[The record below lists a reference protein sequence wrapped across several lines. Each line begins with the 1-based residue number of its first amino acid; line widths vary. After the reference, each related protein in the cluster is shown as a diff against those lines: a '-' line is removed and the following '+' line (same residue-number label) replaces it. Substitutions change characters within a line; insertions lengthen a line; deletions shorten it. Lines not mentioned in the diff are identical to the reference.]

1 MSDEQ
6 ENTIKETA
14 VGKLIGMKFFI
25 PGYQRGYRWTEQQ
38 VNDLLN
44 DINEFEPKNGSW
56 YCLQPLVV
64 MKKDEKWEV
73 IDGQQRLTTIYL
85 ILACL
90 GVTDKYTIKYETR
103 EDSKEFL
110 EKISGKNEDEAQSNI
125 DFFYMHK
132 AYKTINNFF
141 EAKKNQED
149 FKDKLLNNVKFIWY
163 EIDEW
168 ENPVTVF
175 TRLNMGKI
183 PLTNAELIKALFL
196 NRSNFGAGEGK
207 NETLRL
213 RQQEMASEWDTV
225 EYTLQNDEFWL
236 FLNQPGDKRPTRID
250 FIFDLICEQKALD
263 PEDKKDLKKD
273 IGTDE
278 YRTFRYF
285 YNYFKT
291 ENADIGFCWKTVKK
305 YFQIFQEWYN
315 DLELYHYVGYLIEQG
330 ETVDSLVKIWEN
342 RDDKTKDSVTNETV
356 PTDKENK
363 QYDNPPITKDKFKSD
378 VKEKIKEKL
387 EKCIDLD
394 KQYEI
399 NKDTAKTQ
407 CRPLLLLHN
416 IQTVI
421 NQNKQMENSKYGLAT
436 FYKFPFHLFK
446 LEKWDVEHINS
457 NTTNPETDEET
468 QKEWLVNIYLSADGK
483 LQDKIKE
490 FFRSEKEEEKK
501 TLFEDI
507 KKEFPSEQEEWS
519 PEEKNKIWNY
529 TLLDSSTN
537 RSYGNA
543 IFSSK
548 RRIIIG
554 KDKGK
559 QIPIPKLRDG
569 QLVMSEEKDAP
580 SAFVPPVTKHIFLKY
595 YSSTVGD
602 HNYWTKKDAKAYK
615 NNILETLKEF
625 GVKDSLSENNEYNK

>member
-1 MSDEQ
+1 MSEEQ

-14 VGKLIGMKFFI
+14 VGKLLGMNFFI
-25 PGYQRGYRWTEQQ
+25 PGYQRGYRWAEQQ

-64 MKKDEKWEV
+64 MKKDGKDEKWEV

-90 GVTDKYTIKYETR
+90 GVTDKYTIEYETR
-103 EDSKEFL
+103 KDSKEFL
-110 EKISGKNEDEAQSNI
+110 EKISEKNEAKAQSNI

-132 AYKTINNFF
+132 AYETINNFF
-141 EAKKNQED
+141 EEKKNQED

-163 EIDEW
+163 EIDEG

-213 RQQEMASEWDTV
+213 RQQEIASEWDTI

-236 FLNQPGDKRPTRID
+236 FLNQPGDKRPSRID

-273 IGTDE
+273 IGSDE
-278 YRTFRYF
+278 YCTFRYF

-291 ENADIGFCWKTVKK
+291 ENTDIGFCWKTVKK

-315 DLELYHYVGYLIEQG
+315 DLELYHYVGYLIIY
-330 ETVDSLVKIWEN
+330 DKKINTDNNSKKNNILEYLIEWDN
-342 RDDKTKDSVTNETV
+342 KADKKLFLD
-356 PTDKENK
+356 
-363 QYDNPPITKDKFKSD
+363 Y
-378 VKEKIKEKL
+378 IKEMVKKIIG
-387 EKCIDLD
+387 ECPDLD
-394 KQYEI
+394 FQYKEDGG
-399 NKDTAKTQ
+399 NKGDCK
-407 CRPLLLLHN
+407 PILLLHN
-416 IQTVI
+416 IQTII
-421 NQNKQMENSKYGLAT
+421 NQYNAIKSNDKYQIGV

-457 NTTNPETDEET
+457 NTTNFETDEET

-507 KKEFPSEQEEWS
+507 KNEFPSKQEEWS
-519 PEEKNKIWNY
+519 PDEKNRIWNY

-559 QIPIPKLRDG
+559 WISAPKLTKDG
-569 QLVMSEEKDAP
+569 KLEMTEEKDAP

-602 HNYWTKKDAKAYK
+602 NNYWTKEDAEAYK
-615 NNILETLKEF
+615 KNILDTLKEF
-625 GVKDSLSENNEYNK
+625 GVTDSSSDKSKNNK

>member
-1 MSDEQ
+1 MSEEQ

-14 VGKLIGMKFFI
+14 VGKLLGMNFFI
-25 PGYQRGYRWTEQQ
+25 PGYQRGYRWAEQQ

-90 GVTDKYTIKYETR
+90 GVTDKYTIEYETR
-103 EDSKEFL
+103 KGSKGFL
-110 EKISGKNEDEAQSNI
+110 ENISEKAEDEAKGNI

-132 AYKTINNFF
+132 AYETIEKFF
-141 EAKKNQED
+141 DKKKNQEHFQEG

-163 EIDEW
+163 EIDEG

-196 NRSNFGAGEGK
+196 NRSNFGAGEEK

-213 RQQEMASEWDTV
+213 RQQEMASEWDTI

-236 FLNQPGDKRPTRID
+236 FLNQPGDNRPTRID
-250 FIFDLICEQKALD
+250 FIFDLICKQDALKV
-263 PEDKKDLKKD
+263 ETED

-285 YNYFKT
+285 YKYFQT
-291 ENADIGFCWKTVKK
+291 ENADIVFCWKTVKK

-330 ETVDSLVKIWEN
+330 ETVDSLVKEWVSK
-342 RDDKTKDSVTNETV
+342 KTRE
-356 PTDKENK
+356 EF
-363 QYDNPPITKDKFKSD
+363 ITGIKG
-378 VKEKIKEKL
+378 KIKESLKNCL
-387 EKCIDLD
+387 DLN
-394 KQYEI
+394 KEYETQG
-399 NKDTAKTQ
+399 NPKTQ

-436 FYKFPFHLFK
+436 FYKFPFHLYK
-446 LEKWDVEHINS
+446 LERWDVEHINS

-468 QKEWLVNIYLSADGK
+468 QKEWLVNFYLSADGK

-490 FFRSEKEEEKK
+490 FFRSENEEEKK
-501 TLFEDI
+501 SLFEDI

-569 QLVMSEEKDAP
+569 QLVMSEEKDAL

-615 NNILETLKEF
+615 NDILETLKEF
-625 GVKDSLSENNEYNK
+625 GVTDSRSDNNEYHK

>member
-1 MSDEQ
+1 MSDER

-14 VGKLIGMKFFI
+14 VGKLLGMNFFI
-25 PGYQRGYRWTEQQ
+25 HGYQRGYRWTEQQ

-64 MKKDEKWEV
+64 KELKEDTFKRIKEEATSLEEVKSLLKGRWEV

-90 GVTDKYTIKYETR
+90 GVTDKYTIEYETR

-110 EKISGKNEDEAQSNI
+110 EKISENI

-132 AYKTINNFF
+132 AYETIEKFF
-141 EAKKNQED
+141 DKKKNQEHFQED

-163 EIDEW
+163 EIDEE

-183 PLTNAELIKALFL
+183 PLTNAELIKALLL

-236 FLNQPGDKRPTRID
+236 FLNQPGDNRPTRID
-250 FIFDLICEQKALD
+250 FIFDLICKQDALKV
-263 PEDKKDLKKD
+263 ETKD

-285 YNYFKT
+285 YKYFQT
-291 ENADIGFCWKTVKK
+291 ENADIVFCWKTVKK

-330 ETVDSLVKIWEN
+330 ETVDSLVKEWVSK
-342 RDDKTKDSVTNETV
+342 KTRE
-356 PTDKENK
+356 EF
-363 QYDNPPITKDKFKSD
+363 ITGIKG
-378 VKEKIKEKL
+378 KIKESLKNCL
-387 EKCIDLD
+387 DLN
-394 KQYEI
+394 KEYETQG
-399 NKDTAKTQ
+399 NPKTQ

-416 IQTVI
+416 IQIVI
-421 NQNKQMENSKYGLAT
+421 NQNKQMENSKYGMAT
-436 FYKFPFHLFK
+436 FYKFPFHLYK
-446 LEKWDVEHINS
+446 LERWDVEHINS

-468 QKEWLVNIYLSADGK
+468 QKEWLVNFYLSADGK

-490 FFRSEKEEEKK
+490 FFRSENEEEKK
-501 TLFEDI
+501 SLFEDI

-519 PEEKNKIWNY
+519 SDEKNRIWNY

-559 QIPIPKLRDG
+559 QIPIPKLQDG

-602 HNYWTKKDAKAYK
+602 HNYWTKKDAESYK
-615 NNILETLKEF
+615 KNILDALKEF
-625 GVKDSLSENNEYNK
+625 GVKDSRSENNEYNK